1 MQLPKKYKRLNN
13 VKIRRVSFFLSSMRD
28 LEKSYIGM
36 DLSRAE
42 ANTSALSHGSNDFSE
57 CLALE
62 NYRCKQWLLG
72 QVSCVHLISN
82 FHWTELKFKPWW
94 FGREMGGHWGKRTTY
109 KPDGILQYFSSSQ
122 ALLYFA
128 VKHCFGLKDTSDE
141 NGSIKIS
148 LLNLCREY

>member
-1 MQLPKKYKRLNN
+1 MQLARKCKRLNN
-13 VKIRRVSFFLSSMRD
+13 LRIRRVSCFFSSMRG
-28 LEKSYIGM
+28 LEKCYIGM

-57 CLALE
+57 CLALK

-72 QVSCVHLISN
+72 QVSCVHLISS

-94 FGREMGGHWGKRTTY
+94 FGRGIGGHQGKGTAY
-109 KPDGILQYFSSSQ
+109 KPDGILQYFSTSQ

-148 LLNLCREY
+148 FLNLCREY

>member
-62 NYRCKQWLLG
+62 NYRCKQ
-72 QVSCVHLISN
+72 
-82 FHWTELKFKPWW
+82 
-94 FGREMGGHWGKRTTY
+94 
-109 KPDGILQYFSSSQ
+109 
-122 ALLYFA
+122 
-128 VKHCFGLKDTSDE
+128 
-141 NGSIKIS
+141 
-148 LLNLCREY
+148 